1 MDKPCVTLAV
11 MRAMHAP
18 ISPRH
23 DVVPHARMLCAN
35 FRDLRRF
42 EHDVRLR
49 CIIRVR
55 GSFSFVT
62 TKALSKVILSVLLRR

>member
-1 MDKPCVTLAV
+1 

-18 ISPRH
+18 VSPRH
-23 DVVPHARMLCAN
+23 DVVPHARMLLAN
-35 FRDLRRF
+35 FRELRRF
-42 EHDVRLR
+42 EHDARLR

-62 TKALSKVILSVLLRR
+62 RLIKGSVVVAVKLLFVVLYFRK